1 MDKLI
6 IAFGPIFAAGF
17 AVQQFTEIL
26 SPLFKKW
33 KNQTVTSLFSLLL
46 GFILAFWGNLRIL
59 EPLCYEGNEFWDIF
73 VTALVISAGTE
84 GINSIIKFLGYAKAD
99 KKTKLREGENR

>member
-17 AVQQFTEIL
+17 AVQQFTEII